1 LSDKATP
8 PSAGPAA
15 GARLLVLMLGFS
27 WGFNWIATAIAL
39 REVPPFSLRAVSTG
53 IGAIALVA
61 VVYLSGRT
69 LRVSARAL
77 KHVAV
82 VGLFNI
88 AGFNICSAFSQL
100 SGATSRTIVISYS
113 MPIWTALGTWLIL
126 GDRLD
131 LVRVAAL
138 GLCVGGL
145 GVLLWPLFASGIPHS
160 ALFALGCAFCW
171 TAATIYLKWADIG
184 VDPLVNT
191 AWQLVIGT
199 AVIAV
204 GMVIADGYP
213 RVWPIA
219 FETIAWIIYIGV
231 LGTGLAHFLWWT
243 IVGKL
248 PTTTAALGSLLVPV
262 VGVVAS
268 TVILGERPTVNDMIG
283 FAMILGAA
291 ACVLLQPGAGRVE
304 VPE

>member
-1 LSDKATP
+1 MSDNTVR
-8 PSAGPAA
+8 PAA
-15 GARLLVLMLGFS
+15 GARLLVLLLALS

-39 REVPPFSLRAVSTG
+39 REVPPFSLRTISTG

-77 KHVAV
+77 KHIAV

-88 AGFNICSAFSQL
+88 SVFNVCAAFAQL

-113 MPIWTALGTWLIL
+113 MPIWTALGTWLVL

-131 LVRVAAL
+131 RIRVAAL

-145 GVLLWPLFASGIPHS
+145 GVLLWPLFTAGIPYS
-160 ALFALGCAFCW
+160 ALFAFGSALGW
-171 TAATIYLKWADIG
+171 TVATVYLKWADIG

-204 GMVIADGYP
+204 GMMIFDGYP
-213 RVWPIA
+213 RVWPITFGTA
-219 FETIAWIIYIGV
+219 AWIVYIGV

-248 PTTTAALGSLLVPV
+248 PTATAALGALLVPV
-262 VGVVAS
+262 VGVTAS
-268 TVILGERPTVNDMIG
+268 ALMLGERPTINDTIG
-283 FAMILGAA
+283 FAMIFAAA
-291 ACVLLQPGAGRVE
+291 ACVLLQPGTRRIEA
-304 VPE
+304 PE